1 MSAVVSWV
9 VKDPV
14 WVLDVDRI
22 ELLLALEVA
31 AMLVVILVAVLMGVM
46 T

>member
-1 MSAVVSWV
+1 MSWV